1 MTNGKDA
8 EPGLR
13 TTRESEIFRDPPG
26 SGNYSSSIG
35 AAQGIELFSGSG
47 RVRRARPAK
56 SIFEP
61 ARQVPVFAETDVLVV
76 GGGPAGTAAAIAAA
90 RIGADV
96 LLVERYNHLGG
107 LSTGDLVIW
116 IDRMTDWSGR
126 HIIRGLADE
135 FMDRLPNEAIQGPP
149 RADWGNRDA
158 ATAAYWAQ
166 RTAAYHGI
174 VTWSPTIDPEAL
186 KTLSM
191 RMVTEAKVRLLLHSW
206 CTAPIV
212 EEGVVKGAIFES
224 KEGRHAVLAKVVVD
238 TTGDA
243 DLIAG
248 SGAQCET
255 DIDAGDIHHCMNTA
269 FLIGGVDM
277 ERWLAFRR
285 NEPDAFTAFMALGR
299 ERLKFFEKP
308 FVSWRNDVALFM
320 GPRLA
325 GYSAVDVEDLTTVE
339 LRSRELAVGHLEVY
353 RSAAPGF
360 SNAFLMLGAPQIGVR
375 HSRRLVGLRK
385 VTRQQWD
392 TGHVWDDE
400 IGVLTSLAP
409 KFPNISVPYGS
420 LVPEKL
426 DNILG
431 AGRHVGCDASSHTFL
446 REIPQCWLTGQAAGV
461 AAALSASIGMRPRR
475 SKINPARIAP
485 SRSISVADHRNR
497 RTACFGGGVTP
508 IALSIASDNTD
519 YRSQMRVRSMSAVER
534 YADSTNSGSH
544 VRG

>member
-1 MTNGKDA
+1 MTNGKDV
-8 EPGLR
+8 ERGLR
-13 TTRESEIFRDPPG
+13 TTRESEIFRDPPV

-47 RVRRARPAK
+47 RPRRARPSK
-56 SIFEP
+56 TVFER
-61 ARQVPVFAETDVLVV
+61 AREVPVFAETDVLVV

-90 RIGADV
+90 RMGADV

-107 LSTGDLVIW
+107 LSTGGLVIW

-126 HIIRGLADE
+126 HIIRGLAEE
-135 FMDRLPNEAIQGPP
+135 FIERLPRDAIQGPP

-191 RMVTEAKVRLLLHSW
+191 QMVTEAKVRLLLHAW

-248 SGAQCET
+248 SGTQCET

-285 NEPDAFTAFMALGR
+285 DEPDAFTAFMALGR

-375 HSRRLVGLRK
+375 HSRRLIGLRK
-385 VTRQQWD
+385 VTREQWD

-400 IGVLTSLAP
+400 IGVSTSLAP

-420 LVPEKL
+420 LMPTKL

-461 AAALSASIGMRPRR
+461 AAALSVRNGRRPRDVTVSSIQR
-475 SKINPARIAP
+475 ELLHQRAYLSPIIEAALRPA
-485 SRSISVADHRNR
+485 
-497 RTACFGGGVTP
+497 
-508 IALSIASDNTD
+508 
-519 YRSQMRVRSMSAVER
+519 SAAE
-534 YADSTNSGSH
+534 
-544 VRG
+544 